1 MDDILILTDEATN
14 FGFENESGMII
25 ITNDVCWSNPGQKT
39 IRAKRFYFSQS
50 AKRVL
55 QLWPEMTVY
64 EHKQKSYAL
73 LV

>member
-39 IRAKRFYFSQS
+39 IRAKRFYLNPINVFIR
-50 AKRVL
+50 KLNKLYNR
-55 QLWPEMTVY
+55 
-64 EHKQKSYAL
+64 
-73 LV
+73 